1 MFSKQEIYKENLRE
15 RKERATSLPL
25 RAFFAGQQT
34 NSTPL
39 KTSIPQGSSM
49 AKERSFMP
57 RSEQALPA
65 VEFHWSKFQHF
76 VWLWM

>member
-1 MFSKQEIYKENLRE
+1 M
-15 RKERATSLPL
+15 RAGLLISYPGMNGIFNSPFRDFL
-25 RAFFAGQQT
+25 AGQHT

-39 KTSIPQGSSM
+39 KTSMPHGRSM

-57 RSEQALPA
+57 RSPQARPA

-76 VWLWM
+76 VWL